1 MPVSNSTN
9 RWLVK
14 SLPQP
19 GAQLRLF
26 CFAFAGGSALIFRPW
41 AAQLAKLIPESVE
54 VCAIE
59 LPGRGKR
66 LAEPPMTNLTNL
78 IPALGAQ
85 LLPLLDRPFAFF
97 GHSMG
102 ALIAFELCHWL
113 RHTVQLMPA
122 HLWVSAARA
131 PQLAIEPP
139 LMHRLP
145 RADLIDRLQHYQGT
159 PISVLNNSELMD
171 LMLPVLR
178 ADFTLLETYQYQPK
192 GLLNCPMTGLWG
204 QQDNIV
210 SQAEVAAWQVH
221 TFQFHLSAAL
231 GDHFFMQQPLFVET
245 LVPRLSEL
253 IRTNSR

>member
-1 MPVSNSTN
+1 MSSSIN
-9 RWLVK
+9 RWLVRP
-14 SLPQP
+14 LPQP
-19 GAQLRLF
+19 QARLRLF
-26 CFAFAGGSALIFRPW
+26 CFAFAGGSAWIFRPW
-41 AAQLAKLIPESVE
+41 AAQLAQLLSEPIDI
-54 VCAIE
+54 CAIE

-66 LAEPPMTNLTNL
+66 LAEPPITSLADL
-78 IPALGAQ
+78 IPTLGAQ

-113 RHTVQLMPA
+113 RQTVQLIPA

-139 LMHRLP
+139 LMHRLSK
-145 RADLIDRLQHYQGT
+145 ADFIDRLQHYQGT
-159 PISVLNNSELMD
+159 PISVLNNAELMD

-192 GLLNCPMTGLWG
+192 GLLDCPITGLWG

-210 SQAEVAAWQVH
+210 SQAEVAAWRVH
-221 TFQFHLSAAL
+221 TLQFDLSAIS
-231 GDHFFMQQPLFVET
+231 GDHFFMQQSLFIET
-245 LVPRLSEL
+245 LLPRLNKL
-253 IRTNSR
+253 VRTNSIQ